1 MLVILAL
8 YAVLVWL
15 LFWKLKL
22 LKWGWASGVLTVFC
36 GAFIFA
42 VLLVM
47 FNYLTPSGTFVVTS
61 RTVDI
66 APNISGRVIA
76 TPVKPD
82 QPVKAGATLL
92 QIDPA
97 PFRSKVDQLQASLA
111 QARQQADQLRAGYV
125 QTTAVVDGLTR
136 QLERQRLDERPPAG
150 SRDARDQFRLQD
162 TRSDMLQSQLQ
173 VARAAQSSA
182 KQALDAEIDR
192 IASNIA
198 GIQTQLEHA
207 TQDLEH
213 TTIRAPGNG
222 SVPAMALT
230 VGDRVLQGRPV
241 MSFVVVDDIIILGV
255 LSASESQTILP
266 GALVKLVFDD
276 HPGHIHHAT
285 VVEITEGAGA
295 GKAASSSVLT
305 KLPAGGGKVYSA
317 VISLPADIDRERL
330 RPGMPGSAWVLADG
344 AGLSGLITS
353 ILVWVSSYMA
363 YL

>member
-76 TPVKPD
+76 IPVKPD

-173 VARAAQSSA
+173 VARAA
-182 KQALDAEIDR
+182 L
-192 IASNIA
+192 N
-198 GIQTQLEHA
+198 
-207 TQDLEH
+207 
-213 TTIRAPGNG
+213 RAP
-222 SVPAMALT
+222 SRRWMRRSTAS
-230 VGDRVLQGRPV
+230 RPISPV
-241 MSFVVVDDIIILGV
+241 SR
-255 LSASESQTILP
+255 P
-266 GALVKLVFDD
+266 
-276 HPGHIHHAT
+276 
-285 VVEITEGAGA
+285 
-295 GKAASSSVLT
+295 SSST
-305 KLPAGGGKVYSA
+305 RRRTSSTRRSA
-317 VISLPADIDRERL
+317 RRATAPFPPWR
-330 RPGMPGSAWVLADG
+330 
-344 AGLSGLITS
+344 
-353 ILVWVSSYMA
+353 
-363 YL
+363 